1 MWQTAGAEDRR
12 YGHDVLAVL
21 AALGAALLYAVASVL
36 QHRAALDQPAE
47 RSMRLGLLAGLLRR
61 PMWLIGIA
69 ADMGG
74 FVLQFIA
81 LAAGAIVLVQPLLVL
96 GLLFALPLSAW
107 VSGRRTRKVDHA
119 AALAVCVGLALF
131 LIVANPA
138 AGRVF
143 IGDRAWLLL
152 LTTASG
158 TAAGLAILG
167 HRARNPVRP
176 VLMAA
181 STGVL
186 YGLAAGLTKTTGH
199 LLERGILGTF
209 THWPLYA
216 LAAIGLASL
225 VVGQSSFQA
234 GGLDLS
240 LPTMSVVD
248 SVVSVLIGAFA
259 FHETLTSSP
268 LAVAAEVIG
277 LLLTAAGVYLLA
289 RAPAIRAVREPPQ
302 H

>member
-1 MWQTAGAEDRR
+1 MWQTAGAEGRR
-12 YGHDVLAVL
+12 YGRDVLAVL

-47 RSMRLGLLAGLLRR
+47 RSMHLGLLAGLLRR
-61 PMWLIGIA
+61 PMWLIGVA
-69 ADMGG
+69 ADAGG
-74 FVLQFIA
+74 FVLQFVA
-81 LAAGAIVLVQPLLVL
+81 LAVGAIVVIQPLLVV

-107 VSGRRTRKVDHA
+107 ASGRRTRRMDHV
-119 AALAVCVGLALF
+119 AALAVCAGLALF
-131 LIVANPA
+131 LTVANPA
-138 AGRVF
+138 AGRAF
-143 IGDRAWLLL
+143 IGDRRWLLL

-158 TAAGLAILG
+158 TAAALAIVG

-176 VLMAA
+176 VLLAA

-186 YGLAAGLTKTTGH
+186 YGLAAGLTKTTSH

-209 THWPLYA
+209 AHWPLYA
-216 LAAIGLASL
+216 LAAVGLASL

-234 GGLDLS
+234 GSLELS

-248 SVVSVLIGAFA
+248 PVVSVLIGTFA

-268 LAVAAEVIG
+268 LDVVAEVVG